1 MIRMAEKRRPQG
13 KGKEKPATPLDE
25 KAKALADAQAK
36 LEAEIA
42 RQQQVIQEAPK
53 RAKELQQ
60 RRRDELINRAS
71 RTEAR
76 PGSRVALPD
85 RRFSELNVAVPVRQR
100 GLRAERRRGRL
111 MFFVLLL
118 TLSGL
123 VYWLYYTVMHP

>member
-1 MIRMAEKRRPQG
+1 MLPKRRPNRSD
-13 KGKEKPATPLDE
+13 GKEKNPTPLDD
-25 KAKALADAQAK
+25 KARALSEAQAK

-42 RQQQVIQEAPK
+42 RQQQVIQEAPQ
-53 RAKELQQ
+53 RAKEIQQ

-76 PGSRVALPD
+76 PGSRAALPD
-85 RRFSELNVAVPVRQR
+85 RRYSELNVAVPVRQK

-118 TLSGL
+118 TFCGL
-123 VYWLYYTVMHP
+123 VYWLYYTVTHP

>member
-1 MIRMAEKRRPQG
+1 MLPKRRKPSQ
-13 KGKEKPATPLDE
+13 EKLRTTLDE
-25 KAKALADAQAK
+25 KARALAETQAN

-42 RQQQVIQEAPK
+42 RQQRVITEAPE

-71 RTEAR
+71 RTE
-76 PGSRVALPD
+76 SRTGVALPD
-85 RRFSELNVAVPVRQR
+85 RRYNELHVAVPVRPR

-118 TLSGL
+118 TFCGL
-123 VYWLYYTVMHP
+123 VCWLYYTVMQP

>member
-1 MIRMAEKRRPQG
+1 MRMAPKRRPQD
-13 KGKEKPATPLDE
+13 KGKSPTPLDE
-25 KAKALADAQAK
+25 KARALADAQAK

-42 RQQQVIQEAPK
+42 RQQQVIQEAPQ
-53 RAKELQQ
+53 RAKEIQQ

-85 RRFSELNVAVPVRQR
+85 RRFSELNVAVPVRQK

-111 MFFVLLL
+111 MFFVLFV
-118 TLSGL
+118 TFCGL
-123 VYWLYYTVMHP
+123 VYWLYYTVTHP

>member
-1 MIRMAEKRRPQG
+1 MIPKRRPAG
-13 KGKEKPATPLDE
+13 KSTTPPTPLDE
-25 KAKALADAQAK
+25 KARALTEAQAK

-42 RQQQVIQEAPK
+42 RQQKVIKEAPE

-76 PGSRVALPD
+76 SGSRVALPD
-85 RRFSELNVAVPVRQR
+85 RRFDLNAAPPVRQK

-118 TLSGL
+118 TFSGL
-123 VYWLYYTVMHP
+123 VYWLYYTVTRP

>member
-1 MIRMAEKRRPQG
+1 MLPKRRPP
-13 KGKEKPATPLDE
+13 GKEKSPTPLDE
-25 KAKALADAQAK
+25 KARALAEQQAK

-42 RQQQVIQEAPK
+42 RQQQVIKEAPE
-53 RAKELQQ
+53 RAKVIQQ
-60 RRRDELINRAS
+60 RRREELINRAS

-85 RRFSELNVAVPVRQR
+85 RRFNELNVAVPARQK

-118 TLSGL
+118 TFCGV
-123 VYWLYYTVMHP
+123 VYWLYSTVTHP

>member
-1 MIRMAEKRRPQG
+1 MMRMAEKRRPQG
-13 KGKEKPATPLDE
+13 KEKSPTPLDE
-25 KAKALADAQAK
+25 KARALAEAQAK

-42 RQQQVIQEAPK
+42 RQQQVIQEAPQ
-53 RAKELQQ
+53 RAKELEE
-60 RRRDELINRAS
+60 RRRNELINRAS

-85 RRFSELNVAVPVRQR
+85 RRFSELNVAVPTKTK
-100 GLRAERRRGRL
+100 GLRSERRRGRL

-123 VYWLYYTVMHP
+123 VYWLYYTVTHP

>member
-1 MIRMAEKRRPQG
+1 MGPKRRPQG
-13 KGKEKPATPLDE
+13 KEKTPTPLDE
-25 KAKALADAQAK
+25 KARALSEAQAK

-42 RQQQVIQEAPK
+42 RQQQVIQEAPQ
-53 RAKELQQ
+53 RAKEIQQ

-76 PGSRVALPD
+76 PGSRAALPD
-85 RRFSELNVAVPVRQR
+85 RRFNELNVAVPARQK

-118 TLSGL
+118 TFCGL
-123 VYWLYYTVMHP
+123 VYWLYYTVTHP

>member
-1 MIRMAEKRRPQG
+1 MIPKRRNPG
-13 KGKEKPATPLDE
+13 KPKPPTPLDE
-25 KAKALADAQAK
+25 KARALADAQAK

-53 RAKELQQ
+53 RAKEMQQ
-60 RRRDELINRAS
+60 RRREELINRAS

-85 RRFSELNVAVPVRQR
+85 RRYNELNANTVAARPR

-111 MFFVLLL
+111 TFFVLLL
-118 TLSGL
+118 TFCGL
-123 VYWLYYTVMHP
+123 VYWLYYTVTHP

>member
-1 MIRMAEKRRPQG
+1 MGPKRRPQG
-13 KGKEKPATPLDE
+13 KEKTPTPLDE
-25 KAKALADAQAK
+25 KARALTEAQAK

-42 RQQQVIQEAPK
+42 RQQQVIQEAPQ
-53 RAKELQQ
+53 RAKEIQQ

-76 PGSRVALPD
+76 PGSRAALPD
-85 RRFSELNVAVPVRQR
+85 RRFNELNVAGPARQK

-118 TLSGL
+118 TFCGL
-123 VYWLYYTVMHP
+123 VYWLYYTVTHP